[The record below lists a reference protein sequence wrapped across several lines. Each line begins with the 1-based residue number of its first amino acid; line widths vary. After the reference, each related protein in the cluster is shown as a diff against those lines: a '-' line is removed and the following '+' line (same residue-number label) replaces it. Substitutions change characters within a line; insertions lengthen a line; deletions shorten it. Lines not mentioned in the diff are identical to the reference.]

1 MRRGDGDPVDV
12 IPVGPM
18 QPQPSGP
25 TQPQPQPKGLGRQD
39 LRLVVN

>member
-12 IPVGPM
+12 IPDGPT
-18 QPQPSGP
+18 QPQRL
-25 TQPQPQPKGLGRQD
+25 QPQPQPKGLGQD